1 MVLVFL
7 IFFGPALVMHCRAA
21 AAAAAFMMGED
32 FYKFGRCRPERN
44 DFLALASA
52 EKVNSASRQI
62 YLTFPADSTFK
73 DEDVSEY
80 FR

>member
-1 MVLVFL
+1 MDESR
-7 IFFGPALVMHCRAA
+7 ATAA
-21 AAAAAFMMGED
+21 ALMMGEE
-32 FYKFGRCRPERN
+32 YHKFGLCRGERN
-44 DFLALASA
+44 DFLALAA
-52 EKVNSASRQI
+52 EKRNSASRQI